1 MNMSTEQPIINEM
14 NFLKDKMID
23 TGLSKGLSHPETV
36 SFSEKLDKLIL
47 KVQDSDMKIDLNNS
61 RI

>member
-23 TGLSKGLSHPETV
+23 AGLSKGLSHPETV

>member
-1 MNMSTEQPIINEM
+1 MNMNSEQPIMKEM
-14 NFLKDKMID
+14 IFLKDKMVD
-23 TGLSKGLSHPETV
+23 AGLSKGLSHPETV

-47 KVQDSDMKIDLNNS
+47 KVQDSDMRVELNNR